1 MKTKTSRII
10 GHRVRAMS
18 VALFIA
24 ITSAGHTAPARAQ
37 LLVIDIIAELNTYLT
52 YFQTLLAYNQQIR
65 EWQDNVRPLTEFV
78 ESPFEE
84 TVGGLL
90 DVVDLI
96 DSHFGTFGGIDQYL
110 NLFQDVP
117 YYRLSECFNRGQ
129 RCSDGRIADLVRGDE
144 IGIQG
149 IKRANDRLFR
159 GIERQQGNLRQD
171 AARLKAMQY
180 RVNGEQGRNAQVQAA
195 AQLANEQANQLLQIR
210 TLLVGQ
216 QQMQA
221 SQSQL
226 QQNREARQRALEE
239 LLQSGR
245 YQDRGAVV
253 PW

>member
-52 YFQTLLAYNQQIR
+52 YFHTLLSYVDQIK
-65 EWQDNVRPLTEFV
+65 EWQDNVRPMTEFV

-117 YYRLSECFNRGQ
+117 YYRLSECL
-129 RCSDGRIADLVRGDE
+129 SLIH
-144 IGIQG
+144 I
-149 IKRANDRLFR
+149 
-159 GIERQQGNLRQD
+159 
-171 AARLKAMQY
+171 
-180 RVNGEQGRNAQVQAA
+180 
-195 AQLANEQANQLLQIR
+195 
-210 TLLVGQ
+210 
-216 QQMQA
+216 
-221 SQSQL
+221 
-226 QQNREARQRALEE
+226 
-239 LLQSGR
+239 
-245 YQDRGAVV
+245 
-253 PW
+253 